1 MCNLAAA
8 ALRAVLGLSVSLAVV
23 SPGWAAPPVEAY
35 ATVPDTSRLHLS
47 PDGKHVAAIQPVHGR
62 PQAIIFEFMP
72 DGVQRSVLEI
82 PEAIARDV
90 VWAGN
95 DRLIAI
101 YSKNMQR
108 RYDTALRMWVRAFS
122 MNAHAQDAV
131 RLMAHSVVGDINV
144 NTGYVADLAMDDPN
158 NVYMEGYDV
167 QFDSPDTRFSTEH
180 IRLNVYRVN
189 LKSGDPT
196 NVADGGDDTAQWV
209 MDGHGHVIARLD
221 QNSVSSKNEL
231 MLGGPGAWKTV
242 AAFDAVGGREA
253 YVHGLSEDGKSLI
266 LEQVDDHGT
275 IGLFPFDLA
284 THTLGAP
291 VFSDPHYDVEA
302 ALVDDWTHRVV
313 GAVYTADKVEN
324 RYFDPKMEALQRKL
338 EAALPGQSVEIV
350 SSDLAQDTYVILS
363 EGPQHPPMYQLF
375 KPETSQLSTLMPQ
388 YPGLNE
394 FDLGPVKPYL
404 YKARDGQEIH
414 AYLTLPP
421 GRDAHSLPAVIFP
434 HGGPEAR
441 DAIGFDW
448 WAQFM
453 ASRGY
458 AVLQPNFRGSTGYGI
473 AFRNAGRGQWGRTM
487 QDDIT
492 DGVKQLIADGIA
504 DPKRICIVGASYGG
518 YAALAGA
525 TFTPDLYA
533 CAISYAGISS
543 IPAMIGYVSKDRGNN
558 DLLYAAL
565 NAQVGNV
572 FEGADSLKAVSPV
585 LHAGLVRAPILLLHS
600 DNDVTVPI
608 VQSEIERDALQKA
621 GKSVQMIALKGDDHY
636 LGLTETRV
644 QLLKAVESFLEA
656 HIGH

>member
-1 MCNLAAA
+1 MYNFAVAA
-8 ALRAVLGLSVSLAVV
+8 RHAVLGLLISLIAA
-23 SPGWAAPPVEAY
+23 SPGLAASPIEAY

-47 PDGKHVAAIQPVHGR
+47 PDGKHIAAIQPYHGR
-62 PQAIIFEFMP
+62 PQAVTFEFTP
-72 DGVQRSVLEI
+72 AGVQRSVLEI
-82 PEAIARDV
+82 PDAVARDV

-95 DRLIAI
+95 DRLVAV
-101 YSKNMQR
+101 YSKNMQIH
-108 RYDTALRMWVRAFS
+108 YDNRLRMWVKAFS
-122 MNAHAQDAV
+122 MNAHAQDV
-131 RLMAHSVVGDINV
+131 VQLMGHTVIGDINV
-144 NTGYVADLAMDDPN
+144 NSGSIADVAIDDPAH
-158 NVYMEGYDV
+158 VYIEAYGIYPSAALNIYSVDLKNGEPTPLVDGRYD
-167 QFDSPDTRFSTEH
+167 T
-180 IRLNVYRVN
+180 I
-189 LKSGDPT
+189 
-196 NVADGGDDTAQWV
+196 QWV
-209 MDGHGHVIARLD
+209 MDGHGHVIARVD
-221 QNSVSSKNEL
+221 QNSVTSKNEL
-231 MLGGPGAWKTV
+231 MLGGPGSWETV
-242 AAFDAVGGREA
+242 ATFDVIGGREA
-253 YVHGLSEDGKSLI
+253 YVHGLSEDGKSLL
-266 LEQVDDHGT
+266 LEQIGDRDT
-275 IGLFPFDLA
+275 IGLYPFDLA
-284 THTLGAP
+284 TRKLGAP

-302 ALVDDWTHRVV
+302 ALVDDWTHRVI
-313 GAVYTADKVEN
+313 GAAYIADKVEN
-324 RYFDPKMEALQRKL
+324 RYFDPKMEAIQRKL

-350 SSDLAQDTYVILS
+350 SSDLARDTYVILS

-375 KPETSQLSTLMPQ
+375 KPELSQLSTLTPQ

-394 FDLGPVKPYL
+394 FDLGPVKPYS

-421 GRDAHSLPAVIFP
+421 GRNAHNLPTVIFP

-441 DAIGFDW
+441 DSLGFDW

-487 QDDIT
+487 QNDIT
-492 DGVKQLIADGIA
+492 DGVKQLIADGVA

-543 IPAMIGYVSKDRGNN
+543 IPAMIGYISKDSGNN
-558 DLLYAAL
+558 DILYAAL

-572 FEGADSLKAVSPV
+572 FEGEDNLKAVSPG
-585 LHAGLVRAPILLLHS
+585 LHADEVRAPVLLLHS

-608 VQSEIERDALQKA
+608 VQSEIEQHALQKA
-621 GKSVQMIALKGDDHY
+621 GKSVQMITLKGDDHY